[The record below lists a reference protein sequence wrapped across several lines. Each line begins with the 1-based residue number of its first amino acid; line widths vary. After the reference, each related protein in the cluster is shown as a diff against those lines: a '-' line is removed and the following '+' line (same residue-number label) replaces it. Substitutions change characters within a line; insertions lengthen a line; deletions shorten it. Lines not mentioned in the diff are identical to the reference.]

1 MAYYLGRDVKV
12 WLTTEH
18 VGWAVTQNGSAMT
31 LTLAQSVAAGSRI
44 KVNDG
49 TAGATFAL
57 AMDDESVEAG
67 DALSDLTGV
76 DIGIGVTDEDITY
89 MGQRSVLKAEIK
101 KETTISLTKKKTG
114 PLWDLIFNGDGTRS
128 ARWGIDSSRGFDDVQ
143 DISDGLKAPKDH
155 LDVGSTNVS
164 FGYRVHV
171 QLNSAETISVPAC
184 QVTGHTVSLNADGTT
199 EETMEFVSQATPFFG
214 ATPDTTTRMSATT
227 I

>member
-12 WLTTEH
+12 WITTEDSDS
-18 VGWAVTQNGSAMT
+18 AVCKNGSAMT
-31 LTLAQSVAAGSRI
+31 LTIATGSDGRV

-49 TAGATFAL
+49 SDGATFAL
-57 AMDDESVEAG
+57 SLDSASVHQG
-67 DALSDLTGV
+67 DALSDITGV

-114 PLWDLIFNGDGTRS
+114 PLWDLVFNGDGTRS
-128 ARWGIDSSRGFDDVQ
+128 ARWGIDASGGSGAAE
-143 DISDGLKAPKDH
+143 IADGLKAPKDF
-155 LDVGSTNVS
+155 LEGSDVS

-171 QLNSAETISVPAC
+171 QLQRGTEFISVPAC
-184 QVTGHTVSLNADGTT
+184 QVTGHSVTLNADGTT
-199 EETMEFVSQATPFFG
+199 EETMEFMSNATPFI
-214 ATPDTTTRMSATT
+214 AASANTSTRMSSST

>member
-12 WLTTEH
+12 WITTEDT
-18 VGWAVTQNGSAMT
+18 GSAVAQDGTAMT
-31 LTLAQSVAAGSRI
+31 LTVLASIGAGARV

-49 TAGATFAL
+49 SSGATFGL
-57 AMDDESVEAG
+57 AMHADSVQAG
-67 DALSDLTGV
+67 DAMSDITGV

-101 KETTISLTKKKTG
+101 KETTISLTKKKSG
-114 PLWDLIFNGDGTRS
+114 PLWDLVFNGDGTRS
-128 ARWGIDSSRGFDDVQ
+128 ARWGIDASGGTDGQPDE
-143 DISDGLKAPKDH
+143 ISDGLKAPKDF
-155 LDVGSTNVS
+155 LEGTDVS

-184 QVTGHTVSLNADGTT
+184 QVTGHSVTLNADGTT
-199 EETMEFVSQATPFFG
+199 EETMEFMSNATPLLG
-214 ATPDTTTRMSATT
+214 ATPNVTTRMSATT

>member
-12 WLTTEH
+12 WLTTESTA
-18 VGWAVTQNGSAMT
+18 WAVTQNGSAMT
-31 LTLAQSVAAGSRI
+31 LTLAQSVGTGSRI

-57 AMDDESVEAG
+57 AMDDESVEPG

-76 DIGIGVTDEDITY
+76 DIGIGVTDEDVTY
-89 MGQRSVLKAEIK
+89 MGARSVLKAEIK
-101 KETTISLTKKKTG
+101 KETTIALTKKKTG

-128 ARWGIDSSRGFDDVQ
+128 ARWGVDPSRGYDDVR

-155 LDVGSTNVS
+155 LQGTDVS

-171 QLNSAETISVPAC
+171 QLASGESISVPAC
-184 QVTGHTVSLNADGTT
+184 QVTGHTVTLNADGTT
-199 EETMEFVSQATPFFG
+199 EETMEFMSNATPFYG
-214 ATPDTTTRMSATT
+214 ATPNVTTRMSSTT